1 MENTSNNNGKV
12 FLALLG
18 GVAIGALLGV
28 LLAPDKGSET
38 RKRMADEAKKAA
50 GKAGEKIK
58 EKIREQFQSANG
70 SERSEEDMI

>member
-1 MENTSNNNGKV
+1 METTSNNNGRV

-28 LLAPDKGSET
+28 LLAPDKGAET
-38 RKRMADEAKKAA
+38 RKKFAEEAKKA
-50 GKAGEKIK
+50 GNKAGDAIR

-70 SERSEEDMI
+70 SGRADEEMI